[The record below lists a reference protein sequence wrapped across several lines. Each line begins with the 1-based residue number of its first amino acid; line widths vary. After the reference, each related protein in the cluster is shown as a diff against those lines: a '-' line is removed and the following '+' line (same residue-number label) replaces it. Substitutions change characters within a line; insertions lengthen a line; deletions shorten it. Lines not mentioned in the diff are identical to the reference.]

1 MTSPTVQYQ
10 YANGASNS
18 TRLTGVTYPNG
29 RRLSYLYGSAGG
41 ADDAVG
47 RVTGI
52 VDTPGVTLA
61 DYEYLGLGTVARVD
75 YPEPAIENV
84 LAGGGT
90 NPDTGDIYTG
100 LDRFGRIIDCH
111 WRKYSPSPTTDIE
124 RVQYTYDRVGNRL
137 TRQNLVAATTSK
149 TRPEAT
155 ATTMKLA
162 PMIASSVQRARS
174 IKP

>member
-1 MTSPTVQYQ
+1 MTSPTVRYQ

-18 TRLTGVTYPNG
+18 TRLTGVTYPDG
-29 RRLSYLYGSAGG
+29 RAVSYGYGSSGG
-41 ADDAVG
+41 VDDAAG
-47 RVTGI
+47 RVASIASGSQA
-52 VDTPGVTLA
+52 LA
-61 DYEYLGLGTVARVD
+61 NYEYLGMGTVARVD
-75 YPEPAIENV
+75 YPEPDIENV
-84 LAGGGT
+84 LAGCGT

-100 LDRFGRIIDCH
+100 LDRFGRIIDCY

-137 TRQNLVAATTSK
+137 TRQNLVAATTSNNS
-149 TRPEAT
+149 PEAT
-155 ATTMKLA
+155 ATIMKLA